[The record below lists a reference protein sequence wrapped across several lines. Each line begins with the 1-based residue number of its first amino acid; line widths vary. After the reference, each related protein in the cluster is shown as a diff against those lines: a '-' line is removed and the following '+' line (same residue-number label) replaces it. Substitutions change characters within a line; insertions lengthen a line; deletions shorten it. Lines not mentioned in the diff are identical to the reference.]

1 MNTSLL
7 KINKNYNFFPIMY
20 ENLQKTACFDCRIS
34 TIWFSK
40 FIEGIGTKKLY
51 LTESIVKVRNVA
63 LTVYF
68 GELFLSCFRIGLY
81 SIRRFVFSI
90 IVNIVFLVLTLA
102 GGYGALVLN
111 PFLVIVHWGGV
122 FIAYVIFIIMMIA
135 TLTQSSG
142 DGNGE
147 IFVYYIPLILEAIPL
162 ISLLYFNVVICKFQI
177 NFEKM
182 EKLRIQTERNEEINV
197 DFSII
202 FILNYVCFLSGHD
215 FFFFLNSLKN
225 KIQKLETS
233 ARETF

>member
-1 MNTSLL
+1 
-7 KINKNYNFFPIMY
+7 MY

-63 LTVYF
+63 LSIYF
-68 GELFLSCFRIGLY
+68 GELFLCFFRIGLY
-81 SIRRFVFSI
+81 SVRRFVFSI
-90 IVNIVFLVLTLA
+90 IVNIVFLILTLG

-135 TLTQSSG
+135 TLTGSSG

-162 ISLLYFNVVICKFQI
+162 ISLLYFNVVVCKFQI

-197 DFSII
+197 DFSI
-202 FILNYVCFLSGHD
+202 V
-215 FFFFLNSLKN
+215 LK
-225 KIQKLETS
+225 KK
-233 ARETF
+233 FKK